1 MHKENKVEI
10 YTRPGCIYCE
20 YARRL
25 LHHEGQ
31 PYTEYSITFQPE
43 RLEEMRQ
50 RTRGRTYPQVF
61 INDESIGGF
70 TELQALYSQSKHRRS
85 KFASGNCA

>member
-1 MHKENKVEI
+1 MKQANKVEI

-20 YARRL
+20 LARRL
-25 LHHEGQ
+25 LHHERQ
-31 PYTEYSITFQPE
+31 PYTEYNISFEPE

-70 TELQALYSQSKHRRS
+70 TELEEIYRNS
-85 KFASGNCA
+85 KFANVKRA

>member
-1 MHKENKVEI
+1 MSKENEVEI

-20 YARRL
+20 LARRL

-31 PYTEYSITFQPE
+31 AYREYSISFEPE
-43 RLEEMRQ
+43 RLQEMRQ
-50 RTRGRTYPQVF
+50 RTKGRTYPQVF

-70 TELQALYSQSKHRRS
+70 TELEALYSQSK
-85 KFASGNCA
+85 FANVKRAQ